1 MQKLIYTVG
10 LPASGKDTW
19 AIKKIGQNTNR
30 IKRVNKDLLRE
41 MLDDSK
47 WSKGNEAFI
56 LKMRDLII
64 EEALCD
70 GYDVICTDTNFAPK
84 HKERFHEIANEL
96 KKLGHDIKVEE
107 QFFDVD
113 PDTCIERDLKRQKSV
128 GQKVIMGMYDRY
140 LRKPTNTSL
149 RNIDNFNPKLPK
161 AIICDLDGT
170 LCLYNDLGLKARHYD
185 RDFINDKP
193 NRVVLDLLDR
203 YRDDHVLIIFSGR
216 NGKHEKETKE
226 WLTKHG
232 INYKV
237 FAMRKEGDNRKDT
250 DVKSEMFDSF
260 VKDKYNISFVCDD
273 RDCMVKMW
281 KEMGLFVMDVG
292 RGIVF

>member
-1 MQKLIYTVG
+1 MQKLIYTKG
-10 LPASGKDTW
+10 LCGCGKTTWSKKKVQESG
-19 AIKKIGQNTNR
+19 GQ
-30 IKRVNKDLLRE
+30 IKRINKDDLRD
-41 MLDDSK
+41 MIDGGK
-47 WSKGNEAFI
+47 WSKNNEKFI
-56 LKMRDLII
+56 LKIRDLLI
-64 EEALCD
+64 EEMLCS
-70 GYDVICTDTNFAPK
+70 GYSVIVDDTNFAPQHEK
-84 HKERFHEIANEL
+84 AFREIAEDL
-96 KKLGHDIKVEE
+96 KKLDLDIKVEE

-113 PDTCIERDLKRQKSV
+113 PDTCIERDLKRQRSV
-128 GQKVIMGMYDRY
+128 GQKVIMDMYDRY

-149 RNIDNFNPKLPK
+149 RNIDNFNHELPK
-161 AIICDLDGT
+161 GIICDLDGT
-170 LCLYNDLGLKARHYD
+170 LCLYDDLGLKSRHYD

-193 NRVVLDLLDR
+193 NRVILDLLKR
-203 YRDDHVLIIFSGR
+203 YKDDHNLIIFSGR
-216 NGKHEKETKE
+216 NGKYEKETKE
-226 WLTKHG
+226 WLAKHG

-250 DVKSEMFDSF
+250 DVKGEMFDSF